1 MMALVAA
8 ADRAILVAVAAQS
21 QGSER
26 FPSEAPGRMRL
37 LLVEDNRQLSDW
49 VAKTLRNEKYTVD
62 CVYSGDDADHVLRT
76 EEYALVILDLSLPK
90 LGGLEILRRL
100 RARKST
106 VPVVILTANDTIDD
120 RVAGLNAGADDY
132 LAKPFEITELEARIR
147 AHLRRSHAHRQAVVE
162 CGTLSFDSNS
172 RQFAI
177 GGEPL
182 ALTAR
187 EHAVLE
193 TLILRAG
200 STVSKAAMTTTVFGF
215 DDEANPN
222 AIEIYVHRVRKK
234 LGENGPAIVT
244 LRGLGYVLKCGR
256 NA

>member
-1 MMALVAA
+1 
-8 ADRAILVAVAAQS
+8 
-21 QGSER
+21 
-26 FPSEAPGRMRL
+26 MRL

-49 VAKTLRNEKYTVD
+49 VAKTLRSEKYTID

-90 LGGLEILRRL
+90 LGGLEILRKL
-100 RARKST
+100 RSRGSA
-106 VPVVILTANDTIDD
+106 VPVIILTANDTIDA
-120 RVAGLNAGADDY
+120 RVAGLNSGADDY

-147 AHLRRSHAHRQAVVE
+147 AHLRRSQSHQQSVAQ
-162 CGTLSFDSNS
+162 CGALTFDSNS
-172 RQFAI
+172 RQFTLA
-177 GGEPL
+177 GEPL
-182 ALTAR
+182 PLTAR

-200 STVSKAAMTTTVFGF
+200 STVSKAALTTTVFGF

-234 LGENGPAIVT
+234 LAGSNISIVT
-244 LRGLGYVLKCGR
+244 LRGLGYVLK
-256 NA
+256 NPDAH